1 MRGGVSAR
9 PSSLPGK
16 APLEGPKTPPQ
27 RVPGGETRS
36 LILPPSGRS
45 GRQVALRLMAGLWL
59 ALLGGIGPVEGHP
72 ISLTSLLLNVEETQ
86 ATAELSMFVED
97 LILYYWM
104 ETDGNLR
111 FPRAALEE
119 QAIKHQEFLL
129 RHIHLRNRDG
139 NRLIGRVVD
148 IDVSELEDEGVHID
162 ELMAYSIRYR
172 FEYSFDTRPDFLTL
186 LQDFGGVEPSLASEM
201 RVRFFHHG
209 VQMEVV
215 GLGHG
220 AAHTLRLD
228 WDAGWERAHDDLEA
242 ARQRLRQRR
251 EEALGITSY
260 SAVYSYVYLTDTEV
274 RHEILIPLL
283 TLESWL
289 PLPRQQTTIM
299 TVEEQARARDA
310 IFAFLARHNRIE
322 IDGEPVEPTLV
333 RLDFFGPEFQDF
345 ARSPPARDVSVY
357 NARVGLILSFPT
369 EAPPETLGFKWDSF
383 DPRHPVFRP
392 RFFVFEEDPIVT
404 TLERSQP
411 RFEWRRTGERESV
424 ELLNVAAPPEPP
436 LLPLPLGSIA
446 AGGLGLLLGVGAW
459 VSGRPRRR
467 LACGSLAAALLMA
480 AFMLRAH
487 APLSIQHPLRP
498 PPAMTEEE
506 AHAVFQA
513 LHQNIYRAFSFRT
526 EDRIYDA
533 LEQSVAGPLL
543 EKLYLQIRQNLTVQ
557 EQGGAVSRIGEIQL
571 IAGERKAAPA
581 TRPHPT
587 FAYHSTWTVD
597 GTVEHW
603 GHIHR
608 RKNEYQAVFM
618 LEGTPSGWRIVG
630 FEPLREQRI
639 EQQVSLRQ

>member
-1 MRGGVSAR
+1 MRGGGCADQAYLSAQAWSEGRKVEPGR
-9 PSSLPGK
+9 PVGPAAAAPALPH
-16 APLEGPKTPPQ
+16 
-27 RVPGGETRS
+27 
-36 LILPPSGRS
+36 SGRS
-45 GRQVALRLMAGLWL
+45 GRWATFGLMVGFWL
-59 ALLGGIGPVEGHP
+59 ALAGGGCTVQGHP
-72 ISLTSLLLNVEETQ
+72 ISLTSLLLNVEETRV
-86 ATAELSMFVED
+86 TAELSMFAED

-119 QAIKHQEFLL
+119 QAVKHQEFLL
-129 RHIHLRNRDG
+129 RHIHLWDRDG
-139 NRLIGRVVD
+139 NRLVGRVVD
-148 IDVSELEDEGVHID
+148 IDFSELEDEGVHID
-162 ELMAYSIRYR
+162 ELMTYSIRYR
-172 FEYSFDTRPDFLTL
+172 FEYLFEARPDFLTL
-186 LQDFGGVEPSLASEM
+186 SQDFGGDEPSLASEM

-209 VQMEVV
+209 VQMEGV

-251 EEALGITSY
+251 EDTLGITSY

-299 TVEEQARARDA
+299 TVEEQAGARDG

-322 IDGEPVEPTLV
+322 IDGVPVEPTLV

-357 NARVGLILSFPT
+357 NARVGLILSFP
-369 EAPPETLGFKWDSF
+369 ADAVPETLRFEWDYF
-383 DPRHPVFRP
+383 EPRHPVFRP

-411 RFEWRRTGERESV
+411 RFEWRRTSERESV
-424 ELLNVAAPPEPP
+424 ELLHVAAPPEPT

-487 APLSIQHPLRP
+487 APLSIPHPLRP
-498 PPAMTEEE
+498 PTAMTEEE

-526 EDRIYDA
+526 EERIYDA

-581 TRPHPT
+581 TRP
-587 FAYHSTWTVD
+587 
-597 GTVEHW
+597 
-603 GHIHR
+603 
-608 RKNEYQAVFM
+608 
-618 LEGTPSGWRIVG
+618 
-630 FEPLREQRI
+630 
-639 EQQVSLRQ
+639 